1 VTVFSSSRAAIG
13 AAILVQVA
21 NARAEALP
29 CSHVTRGSVVPCAL
43 AASLSAR
50 AERHSLEAASA
61 REDTARTI
69 LPSNPVLSG
78 WVARRS
84 AAGEGADVNWS
95 ATLAQE
101 VEIGGQRGERRR
113 AAAFGRESHAD
124 LVRVVERDAAAE
136 ALFSYFETIAAR
148 EQLRLTRDLEATA
161 QRVSDAARGAAARG
175 LIAGVDADVADAAL
189 VAVEDALLTRERR
202 AREASASLAASLG
215 LPPSTDLAVDG
226 ALEPLAV
233 AGELAEKGGFRD
245 VHTRPEVLA
254 LRAESRAERARAD
267 ILRRERVPSPTISAF
282 VERDG
287 FSEQVLGVGLSFPVP
302 LPHPLGQ
309 TFAGE
314 IAEAEALSRA
324 AGARAAL
331 AERDVL
337 ANSARAVAAYT
348 AARKRAL
355 LYGPERTDR
364 ARESLRKMA
373 SEIEAGRLAV
383 RDAVIAQE
391 ALIELLLAALAAKE
405 DLCVASVGLA
415 RAAGVELERGV
426 K

>member
-1 VTVFSSSRAAIG
+1 MIAFSSSRAAIG
-13 AAILVQVA
+13 AAILLQVGSA
-21 NARAEALP
+21 QAEAP
-29 CSHVTRGSVVPCAL
+29 ACSHITRTSVVPCAL

-50 AERHSLEAASA
+50 AERQSLEAAAA
-61 REDTARTI
+61 REDAARTI

-84 AAGEGADVNWS
+84 AASEGPDVNWS

-113 AAAFGRESHAD
+113 AAAFGRQSRAD
-124 LVRVVERDAAAE
+124 LVRVAERDAAAE
-136 ALFSYFETIAAR
+136 ALFAYFETIAAR
-148 EQLRLTRDLEATA
+148 EQVVLTKELEATA
-161 QRVSDAARGAAARG
+161 RRVAEAARGASARG

-189 VAVEDALLTRERR
+189 VAVEDALLVRERR
-202 AREASASLAASLG
+202 AREASAGLATSLG
-215 LPPSTDLAVDG
+215 LAPSTDLGVDG

-233 AGELAEKGGFRD
+233 AGELAEKGGFRE

-254 LRAESRAERARAD
+254 LHAESRAEQARAD
-267 ILRRERVPSPTISAF
+267 LLRRQRIPSPTISAF
-282 VERDG
+282 IERDG
-287 FSEQVLGVGLSFPVP
+287 FSEQVLGLGLSFPVP

-324 AGARAAL
+324 TRTRAAL
-331 AERDVL
+331 VERDVR

-348 AARKRAL
+348 AARRRTL
-355 LYGPERTDR
+355 LYGAERTDR
-364 ARESLRKMA
+364 ARDSLRRMA

-391 ALIELLLAALAAKE
+391 ALIDLLLAALTAKE
-405 DLCVASVGLA
+405 DLCMASVGLA